1 MSQNVSTGRGG
12 AGEIGSLSMLPLS
25 FPLISLPY
33 RLRRIGNIGKEP
45 PASGDD
51 LATPTIKSDT
61 YTTGRGGSGNMAKND
76 PNHPEIARAS
86 QDVQPVVKT
95 ERSGSFHIGRGGAAN
110 VAKSDDSQKGGSFVD
125 KGKELLEKVGGKK

>member
-1 MSQNVSTGRGG
+1 MSQLVAVEQVRCAILCYNIPVGLLT
-12 AGEIGSLSMLPLS
+12 
-25 FPLISLPY
+25 
-33 RLRRIGNIGKEP
+33 RIGNIGKEP

-51 LATPTIKSDT
+51 LTTPTIKSDT

-76 PNHPEIARAS
+76 PNHPELARAS
-86 QDVQPVVKT
+86 QDVEPVPKT

-110 VAKSDDSQKGGSFVD
+110 VAKSDDGTKGGSLLD